1 MTSLTETER
10 IIARV
15 AERALQWSSDRSQ
28 LIVDEKSA
36 GQFAS
41 NADIEIEKQLRNDI
55 LGSFGDTHILGEEMG
70 GELGPND
77 TGWAID
83 PIDGTSNFILGLPSW
98 GISIGYLDK
107 GVSVLGAI
115 ALPELGLIVSALRG
129 HGLRVNQQPSPTVA
143 RVRAVRMMA
152 LGENDYE
159 SGSQTDMRAQTL
171 REQGYDVVRY
181 RCAVFSL
188 ASAALGRL
196 SGYVENGC
204 GLWDIAA
211 ATVICEEAGMV
222 TQTSKIATGR
232 YHIDARWRN
241 PDNDGGS

>member
-1 MTSLTETER
+1 MTSLTETEV
-10 IIARV
+10 IIAS
-15 AERALQWSSDRSQ
+15 AANLALQWSSDRSQ

-41 NADIEIEKQLRNDI
+41 NADIEIEKRLRNDI
-55 LGSFGDTHILGEEMG
+55 LGSFGDTNIIGEEMG
-70 GELGPND
+70 GELDSSD

-83 PIDGTSNFILGLPSW
+83 PIDGTSNFLLGLPSW
-98 GISIGYLDK
+98 GISIGYIDN

-129 HGLRVNQQPSPTVA
+129 HGLRVNRLPAPTVT
-143 RVRAVRMMA
+143 RVRAVKMIA
-152 LGENDYE
+152 VGENDYE
-159 SGSQTDMRAQTL
+159 SGTQTDRRAQAL

-181 RCAVFSL
+181 RCAVFAL

-211 ATVICEEAGMV
+211 AAVICEEAGMAI
-222 TQTSKIATGR
+222 QTSKIEPGR
-232 YHIDARWRN
+232 YHVDARWYDQ
-241 PDNDGGS
+241 P